1 MSNNSAATNVRQIF
15 NRIAPMYDS
24 LNDWLSLGQHYIW
37 KKMAVRWC
45 NPKQGQI
52 FLDLCCGSGD
62 VAIMLARQIAPSGR
76 VIGVDFS
83 EAQLEIAAQK
93 TTRYPQ
99 LENCLTWQV
108 GDALSLEFPDH
119 NFDGATMAYGL
130 RNVVDI
136 PLCLSELHRVLKPG
150 AIAAILDFHQPD
162 NPLTAQFQQWYLD
175 QVVVPMAKQWGFTD
189 EYAYLAPSLA
199 RFPNG
204 KAQVKL
210 ARSAGFNHATHYPI
224 ANGMMGILVLQK

>member
-1 MSNNSAATNVRQIF
+1 MSNNSATNVRQIF

-45 NPKQGQI
+45 NPKQGQVL
-52 FLDLCCGSGD
+52 LDLCCGSGD

-83 EAQLEIAAQK
+83 EAQLEIAAEKMSRFSPLQ
-93 TTRYPQ
+93 
-99 LENCLTWQV
+99 NCLTWQV
-108 GDALSLEFPDH
+108 GDALNLEFPNDY
-119 NFDGATMAYGL
+119 FDGATMSYGL

-136 PLCLSELHRVLKPG
+136 PLCLSELYRVLKSG

-162 NPLTAQFQQWYLD
+162 NPFIAQFQQWYLA
-175 QVVVPMAKQWGFTD
+175 QVVVPMAKQWGLTD

-199 RFPNG
+199 RFPTG
-204 KAQVKL
+204 KEQVKL
-210 ARSAGFNHATHYPI
+210 AEAAGFQKAIHYPI
-224 ANGMMGILVLQK
+224 ANGMMGILVLKK